1 MTSEAHK
8 IWISGD
14 LLAEKFKDVM
24 INIQDGRPLRK
35 APMIGFMASV
45 GLEVSGIKDLTGT
58 EIGVLSVLL
67 EEYAKKSGD
76 IPKGLTLSAESRK
89 KVFLKAVIEK
99 KKEPKPETKKTVKKQ
114 ITLPPKKK
122 EKKCPGVVEDDPPKK
137 KKRKKRKK
145 RKYTAP
151 SF

>member
-14 LLAEKFKDVM
+14 LLSDDFKDWM
-24 INIQDGRPLRK
+24 INIIEEKPFRK
-35 APMIGFMASV
+35 APVIGFMASE
-45 GLEVSGIKDLTGT
+45 GPDIH
-58 EIGVLSVLL
+58 GVEELSISEKLLIVPLL

-76 IPKGLTLSAESRK
+76 IPKGITLSAESRK

-99 KKEPKPETKKTVKKQ
+99 KEEPKPETKKTVKKQ
-114 ITLPPKKK
+114 ITLPTKKK
-122 EKKCPGVVEDDPPKK
+122 EKTSDVVKSKK
-137 KKRKKRKK
+137 VRKRKK